1 MTLNYHCIMK
11 MTLIYTFFLFL
22 LFSCGDEHPEQVQID
37 DQGKGLSNIDTLV
50 ETNDKLDEQI
60 VSDYD
65 VSDMKPSESI
75 EFKENLI
82 KIEKKH
88 GVQWGF
94 CECVIKNDSINKAF
108 ESNLSDEEFDRLA
121 IRLDEID
128 EKCKAFRVQNPNQT
142 PEERA
147 DHEKKVRACL
157 QEFKKN

>member
-1 MTLNYHCIMK
+1 MK
-11 MTLIYTFFLFL
+11 ITHVYIFFLFL
-22 LFSCGDEHPEQVQID
+22 LFSCGDKHPEQTINSNQETQIN
-37 DQGKGLSNIDTLV
+37 SNDTLV
-50 ETNDKLDEQI
+50 ETNNKLDEQI

-94 CECVIKNDSINKAF
+94 CACVIKNDSINKAF

-147 DHEKKVRACL
+147 DHEKKVKDCL
-157 QEFKKN
+157 QEFKKNQ